1 MPLNETQNFNQNQ
14 LELIQSGS
22 STYDFPSND
31 GDRVNLNIF
40 DGDFNS
46 HRIELNSQIYVADID
61 ETPQTAIPGDFKWIS
76 DGNDN
81 IRVKP
86 NDILDD
92 LGYATGNYS
101 IDLNFMRD
109 FWFDLIPTLHTEIE
123 SKPTFFINQISPSRK
138 EIRLLSRQLNPDFLQ
153 GGDK

>member
-46 HRIELNSQIYVADID
+46 HRIELNSQ
-61 ETPQTAIPGDFKWIS
+61 
-76 DGNDN
+76 
-81 IRVKP
+81 
-86 NDILDD
+86 
-92 LGYATGNYS
+92 
-101 IDLNFMRD
+101 FM
-109 FWFDLIPTLHTEIE
+109 
-123 SKPTFFINQISPSRK
+123 
-138 EIRLLSRQLNPDFLQ
+138 
-153 GGDK
+153 